1 MKIEGVEY
9 GMVIPSEYPSL
20 YRQGDK
26 VYQFHNEPGMRHN
39 LLANM
44 VSDAVVAN
52 IPVSGSI
59 FPWSN
64 TGMYNELR
72 VLKDRIT
79 REYRSLE
86 FTFSIALVGQEYQ
99 LHFRGVP
106 LRTCSPLTNV

>member
-39 LLANM
+39 LLTNM
-44 VSDAVVAN
+44 VSDAILSS
-52 IPVSGSI
+52 IPVSGSVL
-59 FPWSN
+59 PWSN
-64 TGMYNELR
+64 TGMYHELS
-72 VLKDRIT
+72 VLKNSIT

-86 FTFSIALVGQEYQ
+86 FTFSIALIGHKYQ
-99 LHFRGVP
+99 LQFRGVP